1 MFYTYNYFKQ
11 HNEGNEIIDYK
22 EFYKKF
28 SNQREFG
35 GDFSHMDHLV
45 KNRFIDL
52 SSYIINIILRK
63 QPKLILDVGCGL
75 GMNLPISRMFPSI
88 TYQGIDYA
96 EDTLRKA
103 KLQYPNVKFHV
114 GDAFDMP
121 FNPGTFDLCIISSVL
136 ILYKEASDRRALIL
150 ETSRVMTDDG
160 VLVAIVW
167 NNSHMLRWCIQLSR
181 LIGRLFGVK
190 LPEDFMGIHFS
201 NSELKFLAESA
212 GLEVCQIYNTSANYG
227 LLESVRYLNMSK
239 YNRKFGVSEGG
250 VGPKSQNLF
259 NDLLAQSGGPK
270 QLLLPLFYISRLAP
284 QLFSM
289 FTICVCKKRSSY
301 SFK

>member
-1 MFYTYNYFKQ
+1 
-11 HNEGNEIIDYK
+11 
-22 EFYKKF
+22 
-28 SNQREFG
+28 
-35 GDFSHMDHLV
+35 
-45 KNRFIDL
+45 
-52 SSYIINIILRK
+52 
-63 QPKLILDVGCGL
+63 
-75 GMNLPISRMFPSI
+75 
-88 TYQGIDYA
+88 
-96 EDTLRKA
+96 
-103 KLQYPNVKFHV
+103 
-114 GDAFDMP
+114 
-121 FNPGTFDLCIISSVL
+121 
-136 ILYKEASDRRALIL
+136 
-150 ETSRVMTDDG
+150 
-160 VLVAIVW
+160 
-167 NNSHMLRWCIQLSR
+167 MLRWCIQPSR
-181 LIGRLFGVK
+181 HFGEA
-190 LPEDFMGIHFS
+190 LPENFIGIHFS